1 MKDNLN
7 FEETIKELEKI
18 VCELE
23 NNDCPLETA
32 IELFSNGVD
41 KIKKCNEIINNAKLK
56 IETIENEQKSE
67 NE

>member
-18 VCELE
+18 VSELE